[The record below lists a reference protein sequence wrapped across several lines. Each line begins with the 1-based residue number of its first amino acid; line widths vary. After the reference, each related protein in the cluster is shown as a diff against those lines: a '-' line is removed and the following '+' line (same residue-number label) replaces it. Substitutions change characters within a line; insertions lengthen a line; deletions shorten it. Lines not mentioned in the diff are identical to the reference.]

1 MNYKR
6 PVRSLSIQ
14 KKTIVVAE
22 NNSFDDRVQ
31 LLDDMTGDC

>member
-6 PVRSLSIQ
+6 PVRILSIQ
-14 KKTIVVAE
+14 KKTIMDPE

-31 LLDDMTGDC
+31 LLDKMTGNW